1 MAGHGGARPGAGRPR
16 NADKYADQI
25 ASFHDQVAANINDRY
40 AALQQLADGGFEQI
54 EEEWMP
60 AGLVQITKQVVTGE
74 GTVNVR
80 ELAFPELPPEQLV
93 CVKRKRSIAAPDF
106 RANAYLV
113 DRLAG
118 KPTQATEVSGPGGS
132 AVPIGIVEAA
142 ARIYGSDAP
151 DEQHD
156 G

>member
-1 MAGHGGARPGAGRPR
+1 MTHGGARKGAGRPR
-16 NADKYADQI
+16 NQEKYATEI
-25 ASFHDQVAANINDRY
+25 GSFHDQVAANIDDRY

-106 RANAYLV
+106 KANAYLV

-118 KPTQATEVSGPGGS
+118 KPTTHVEGEVDIPEDGGLS
-132 AVPIGIVEAA
+132 RLLGAVTKAYGTDSRAA
-142 ARIYGSDAP
+142 GSD
-151 DEQHD
+151 
-156 G
+156 